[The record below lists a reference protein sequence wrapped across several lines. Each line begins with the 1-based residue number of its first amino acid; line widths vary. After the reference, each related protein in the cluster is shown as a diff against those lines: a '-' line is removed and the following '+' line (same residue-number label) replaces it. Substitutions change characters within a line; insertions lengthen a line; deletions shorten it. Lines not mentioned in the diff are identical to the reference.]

1 MCVRC
6 GRRATEAPS
15 ILEHKLETRRS
26 TACAQALGVLEHKL
40 ETRRSTA
47 CAQRTV
53 VRRRCC
59 LVARCPPLL
68 SARIPNTPYHGVAQ
82 AAEPELGP
90 RSLGTCLGD
99 EHQCLEGLAGGAQ
112 VEPRTQGHHQ
122 DVRARR
128 PPRSKPIHL
137 TTRHSY
143 SCLLPIGWY
152 LARETSSSPRT
163 AVYCCMRWYC

>member
-68 SARIPNTPYHGVAQ
+68 SLPAYQTHHTMASLKLLNPNSDLARSAHALAMNINASKGLQEVLKSN
-82 AAEPELGP
+82 LGP
-90 RSLGTCLGD
+90 KGTIKMYAHGARPDRS
-99 EHQCLEGLAGGAQ
+99 
-112 VEPRTQGHHQ
+112 
-122 DVRARR
+122 
-128 PPRSKPIHL
+128 RS
-137 TTRHSY
+137 T
-143 SCLLPIGWY
+143 
-152 LARETSSSPRT
+152 
-163 AVYCCMRWYC
+163 